1 MTVRFSLPLL
11 LALGAAP
18 LAAQGPAVVP
28 ERLSLLAAIALGRQ
42 QTVAV
47 SLENVNAPATR

>member
-47 SLENVNAPATR
+47 SLANVNAPATR